1 MPVAA
6 IPGSPVLFMRFL
18 ALPLALF
25 LAIPAAEAQPVTAQD
40 VAAALRVP
48 DLLEVMRDEGV
59 DYGKD
64 LAGELFPD
72 GNSSRWQEM
81 VAQIYGAPSVR
92 AQFDDVF
99 ARQLDAAPQDVP
111 AILAFFTGPLGKRI
125 VGLEIDARRA
135 MLDPAAEEAA
145 RLSWSGLEDR
155 DRGRLRDLRE
165 FVEANNLIEEN
176 VAGTMNANL
185 AFYHGMNDGG
195 AFAGDRMDEE
205 EIVAEV
211 QAQEPQVRRET
222 EDWLMP
228 YLALA
233 YQPLSDAELGDYIAF
248 SQSQAGQ
255 TINAALFA
263 AYGAVYTEISK
274 ELGRAAARVLAGQDI

>member
-1 MPVAA
+1 MR
-6 IPGSPVLFMRFL
+6 SPVLFMRFI
-18 ALPLALF
+18 ALSAPLF
-25 LAIPAAEAQPVTAQD
+25 LAVSTADAQIATAQD

-48 DLLEVMRDEGV
+48 ELMEVMRDEGV

-72 GNSSRWQEM
+72 GSSTRWLDM
-81 VAQIYGAPSVR
+81 VAAIYGAPAVR
-92 AQFDDVF
+92 SRFDDVF
-99 ARQLDAAPQDVP
+99 AERLDTAPQDVP
-111 AILAFFTGPLGKRI
+111 VILEFFRGDLGKRI

-145 RLSWSGLEDR
+145 RLSWSAMADD
-155 DRGRLRDLRE
+155 DRGRQRDLRRFAE
-165 FVEANNLIEEN
+165 VNDLIEEN

-185 AFYHGMNDGG
+185 AFYHGLNDGG
-195 AFAGDRMDEE
+195 AFAGDRMDEDD
-205 EIVAEV
+205 ILAEV
-211 QAQEPQVRRET
+211 RGQEPQVRRET

-233 YQPLSDAELGDYIAF
+233 YRPLSDAELDDYIAF
-248 SQSQAGQ
+248 SKSHAGQ
-255 TINAALFA
+255 TLNAALFA
-263 AYGAVYTEISK
+263 AYGAVYAQISS